1 MHQELCSITLKISLQ
16 TYSPAS
22 PLRIKELLRRQSF
35 LSPKVQQKNSGVSAG
50 VDASENG
57 AVTLA
62 VLQRGLLPCMVIGVQ
77 NMTSG
82 LLPKIFL

>member
-1 MHQELCSITLKISLQ
+1 MFNNIENQADVLSSASITYK
-16 TYSPAS
+16 
-22 PLRIKELLRRQSF
+22 KNCCEGKVFLL
-35 LSPKVQQKNSGVSAG
+35 PKVQQKNSGVSAG

-77 NMTSG
+77 NMTSD
-82 LLPKIFL
+82 LLPKIFLQI